1 MKNIFKLCTSVLF
14 SAVISVSC
22 LAAASAEENAAPVET
37 GYALV
42 SVDSYLNVRSQPNM
56 DGDVVGK
63 LVENDVVYITAV
75 SNGWCTI
82 DYGGTPLYISD
93 DYVGNITAQEAGELI
108 SAQAELAAKAATVS
122 SSLGQAIVNTA
133 KQYIG
138 VPYVY
143 GGRSPKGFD
152 CSGLTSYVYELN
164 GITLPRSATPQYAMG
179 TKVSKSELQPG
190 DLVFFGSGH
199 IEHVGIYV
207 GDGNFIHSPRPGKSV
222 QIETLMSG
230 YYSRNYYG
238 ARRIVG

>member
-14 SAVISVSC
+14 SAVISVSVFT
-22 LAAASAEENAAPVET
+22 AASAEENADPIET

-42 SVDSYLNVRSQPNM
+42 SVESYLNVRTQPAV
-56 DGDVVGK
+56 DSEAVGK

-82 DYGGTPLYISD
+82 DYGGVPLYISD
-93 DYVGNITAQEAGELI
+93 DYVKNITSEEASDLI
-108 SAQAELAAKAATVS
+108 HAQAELAAQAKTVAS
-122 SSLGQAIVNTA
+122 SIGQTIVETA

-152 CSGLTSYVYELN
+152 CSGLTSYVFEKN
-164 GITLPRSATPQYAMG
+164 GITLPRTATPQYAMG
-179 TKVSKSELQPG
+179 TKVAKSDLQVG
-190 DLVFFGSGH
+190 DLVFFGGKR

-207 GDGNFIHSPRPGKSV
+207 GDGNFIHSPSPGKSV
-222 QIETLMSG
+222 RIETLMSG

-238 ARRIVG
+238 ARRIAG